1 MRATKFG
8 ERIHIDF
15 CDAGPYEA
23 IHCLV
28 ILDEATGQ
36 IAASCFPDRC
46 ADTVCSALLA
56 FAGSAKAI
64 LELYSDNALEFISA
78 AEILKIKHNQGQK
91 YRPQSDALI
100 ERTGQTIQTLA
111 RCLLFQSGLPLSFSS
126 YALSCAA
133 LVMSTIVHG
142 KQEQN
147 AWFARNGKEF
157 PGLVRPFGSE
167 VVVKMPVEIDGRS
180 KLDCT
185 GSRALYLGPHLQ
197 AGHVFR
203 GQYNV
208 VLLNALADPELK
220 VARAVHVMVN
230 VSCPSA
236 AVFPAFEAKQKLQS
250 DAIAS
255 SLIGKKV

>member
-1 MRATKFG
+1 
-8 ERIHIDF
+8 
-15 CDAGPYEA
+15 
-23 IHCLV
+23 
-28 ILDEATGQ
+28 
-36 IAASCFPDRC
+36 
-46 ADTVCSALLA
+46 
-56 FAGSAKAI
+56 
-64 LELYSDNALEFISA
+64 
-78 AEILKIKHNQGQK
+78 
-91 YRPQSDALI
+91 
-100 ERTGQTIQTLA
+100 
-111 RCLLFQSGLPLSFSS
+111 
-126 YALSCAA
+126 
-133 LVMSTIVHG
+133 MSTIVHG

-230 VSCPSA
+230 VSFPSA

-255 SLIGKKV
+255 SLNRQEGVVFDPVVAQSQGSQEPVNLNIAPSGETLEAQVRRQRAAKLWWPPRAGA